1 MLGELGSLVAIGLFV
16 VMMAA
21 VEFGRRIG
29 RRRYQTDK
37 ESLTEGLSVAEGA
50 IFALLGLLIAFTFS
64 GAATRFEDRR
74 HLITEEANDIGT
86 AWLRIDLLPAAD
98 QPLVRELFRRYTDLR
113 RSEERRVGKECVS
126 TCRSRWS
133 PDH

>member
-1 MLGELGSLVAIGLFV
+1 MMEGMLGELGSLVAIGLFV

-50 IFALLGLLIAFTFS
+50 IFALLGLLIA
-64 GAATRFEDRR
+64 AATF
-74 HLITEEANDIGT
+74 
-86 AWLRIDLLPAAD
+86 
-98 QPLVRELFRRYTDLR
+98 
-113 RSEERRVGKECVS
+113 CV
-126 TCRSRWS
+126 TYASRTIRLGIFGG
-133 PDH
+133 

>member
-74 HLITEEANDIGT
+74 HL
-86 AWLRIDLLPAAD
+86 
-98 QPLVRELFRRYTDLR
+98 YHR
-113 RSEERRVGKECVS
+113 RSQRYRHGLVADRSVARR
-126 TCRSRWS
+126 
-133 PDH
+133 